1 MLAYAGVADGFFAFR
16 LRLQPAPKLLDS
28 CGEFVREGPT
38 GKLDTLSMPLR
49 VGVPDQVDSSS
60 VSLLLLVQKYRY

>member
-1 MLAYAGVADGFFAFR
+1 MLTYADVADGFFAFR

-49 VGVPDQVDSSS
+49 VGVPDQVDYSS